1 MKKKEVEV
9 ATNVSSGAEKVE
21 TVEKKVKKTRKNDTA
36 KGDAAMGDS
45 VKKSTAEI
53 KESPAEKEHKAAQE
67 RVEHAL
73 EKRKS
78 KNARKRA
85 GRTERG
91 WRGISAIFFLKKNVG
106 IIVKTLD
113 RHI

>member
-73 EKRKS
+73 ETQCISKASRREKR
-78 KNARKRA
+78 
-85 GRTERG
+85 
-91 WRGISAIFFLKKNVG
+91 F
-106 IIVKTLD
+106 
-113 RHI
+113 